1 MPTGRLE
8 ALELLHVA
16 VPGLPGV
23 TLVVPQAIFAL
34 HATVPVIASG
44 LPLLFLC
51 PLTFPFSPLIVA
63 VHVIDVAYVLG
74 FGLQATLVVDVA
86 H

>member
-1 MPTGRLE
+1 
-8 ALELLHVA
+8 
-16 VPGLPGV
+16 LPGV
-23 TLVVPQAIFAL
+23 TLVCRKPYSRSTPRSRDCERFA
-34 HATVPVIASG
+34 
-44 LPLLFLC
+44 LLFLC

-86 H
+86 PLMAKLPVCPLADAP